1 MVFKY
6 FNASEAA
13 EIGVSL
19 ADQFASDVNSVHSEK
34 RSPKAPGSRFQE
46 ILARADR
53 DVRPLQL
60 NFYKKAKFANSFKW
74 RLLEKGVEST
84 VADEVTQSLILHLA
98 QHSQDSKS
106 DRGEDATPSP
116 QADSN
121 RLNLLLARAGKAQ
134 AAGNNTEA
142 AALYHEFVA
151 LVPRHPDALNNL
163 GVALFNLGRYEEAE
177 RCYRQAIEIKPDFPG
192 ALCNLADVLQGN
204 PLEAEEQL
212 RRALRLNP
220 KHVDARIKLGLSL
233 ASTGREHEAR
243 ACFKKALKIA
253 PGQSDALLGL
263 GRITL
268 TEGRFDEAEA
278 LVRRALK
285 SKPKSPGAW
294 AALQGMRKMTS
305 ADSDWLKA
313 AREIADSGISLWEES
328 ELRFAIGKYYDDVGN
343 YDQAFE
349 SVRRANELM
358 KSISPK
364 YDRQAHGAFADD
376 IIRGHNQQALAGSR
390 ESGSASIKPI
400 FVVGMP
406 RSGTSLTEQIIASHR
421 DAKGAGETNFWLEA
435 AQAHQTEFRR
445 GILSESVRKGLA
457 DDYLRFL
464 ERRCP
469 DASRVVDKTPINS
482 DYLGLIHSVFPNA
495 RIIRMRRDP
504 IDTGVS
510 IYFQHFS
517 TAMTFS
523 MDLTDIADFSKVH
536 HRLMNHWKVAL
547 PQGSI
552 LEVPYE
558 ELVSNQETW
567 TRKILGFLELEWDPR
582 CLSFYETDRLVSTA
596 SAWQVRQKMYNLSVE
611 RWRNYEKHLGPLKRL
626 RD

>member
-6 FNASEAA
+6 FNASEAT

-19 ADQFASDVNSVHSEK
+19 ADQFASEVDSVRSERK
-34 RSPKAPGSRFQE
+34 PPIAAGSRIQE

-74 RLLEKGVEST
+74 RLLEKGVEPT
-84 VADEVTQSLILHLA
+84 VANEVTQSLILHLA
-98 QHSQDSKS
+98 QHSQDPKS
-106 DRGEDATPSP
+106 DRSEGATLSS
-116 QADSN
+116 QTDSKK
-121 RLNLLLARAGKAQ
+121 LNDLLTRAGNAQ
-134 AAGNNTEA
+134 AAGNNAEA
-142 AALYHEFVA
+142 VALYQEFVA
-151 LVPRHPDALNNL
+151 IVPHHADALNNL
-163 GVALFNLGRYEEAE
+163 GVALFNSGRYEEAE

-263 GRITL
+263 GRITR

-278 LVRRALK
+278 LIRRALK

-294 AALQGMRKMTS
+294 AALQGTRKMTS
-305 ADSDWLKA
+305 ADHDWLKTA
-313 AREIADSGISLWEES
+313 SEIADSGISLWEES

-358 KSISPK
+358 KSVSPK
-364 YDRQAHGAFADD
+364 YDRQAYSAFADD
-376 IIRGHNQQALAGSR
+376 VIRGHTQQALAGTR
-390 ESGSASIKPI
+390 ESGSTSIKPI

-406 RSGTSLTEQIIASHR
+406 RSGTSLTEQIIASHH

-435 AQAHQTEFRR
+435 ARAHQTEIRR
-445 GILSESVRKGLA
+445 GILGETARKRLA

-464 ERRCP
+464 ERRCAG
-469 DASRVVDKTPINS
+469 ASRAVDKTPINS

-504 IDTGVS
+504 IDTGLS

-523 MDLTDIADFSKVH
+523 MDLADIADFYKVH
-536 HRLMNHWKVAL
+536 QRLMHHWKVTL

-558 ELVSNQETW
+558 ELVSDQETW
-567 TRKILGFLELEWDPR
+567 TRKILSFLELEWDPR
-582 CLSFYETDRLVSTA
+582 CLSFHETNRLVSTA
-596 SAWQVRQKMYNLSVE
+596 SAWQVRQKMYSQSVE
-611 RWRNYEKHLGPLKRL
+611 RWRSYEKYLGPLKRL
-626 RD
+626 GD